1 MTRIIENLVFKGGG
15 VLGIAYAGAIEA
27 LEKEGILSQVKRTAG
42 TSAGAVAAVL
52 ISLGYSS
59 TEIVKVLGD
68 TNFRKFQDD
77 INPLKLTKK
86 YGLYRGER
94 LLKWLQELIHQKTG
108 NKNLTFAE
116 LENQGYKTLKVF
128 ASDLNTTRLTEFSS
142 DKTPN
147 VKVAESIRA
156 SMSIPLFF
164 DAWKFPD
171 EQPNN
176 HIYVDGG
183 VLYNYPITA
192 FDDLDKTLGFF
203 IDINE
208 MDEEL
213 DFNDISSYLK
223 HLLRTVLNA
232 QDVDFFKTLKSDT
245 TTVLIKNKGIAITN
259 FNLTKEQKDILYLEG
274 KNATLNYFKS
284 TKQV

>member
-15 VLGIAYAGAIEA
+15 VQGIAYAGAIEA
-27 LEKEGILSQVKRTAG
+27 LEKECILSGVKRTAG

-59 TEIVKVLGD
+59 NEIVNVLGN
-68 TNFRKFQDD
+68 TNFKKFQDD
-77 INPLKLTKK
+77 LNPLKLTKK
-86 YGLYRGER
+86 YGLYRGEK
-94 LLKWLQELIHQKTG
+94 LLKWVQEIIHQKTG
-108 NKNLTFAE
+108 NKDLTFAE

-128 ASDLNTTRLTEFSS
+128 ASDLNTTSLTEFSC

-147 VKVAESIRA
+147 VKIAESIRA

-192 FDDLDKTLGFF
+192 FGDLDKTLGFF

-208 MDEEL
+208 LDDGL
-213 DFNDISSYLK
+213 DFNDVSSYLK
-223 HLLRTVLNA
+223 HLFRTVLNA
-232 QDVDFFKTLKSDT
+232 QDVDFFKTLESDT
-245 TTVLIKNKGIAITN
+245 TTVIIKNKGIAITN

-274 KNATLNYFKS
+274 KNATLNYFKY
-284 TKQV
+284 

>member
-59 TEIVKVLGD
+59 NEIVKVLGN
-68 TNFRKFQDD
+68 TNFKKFQDD
-77 INPLKLTKK
+77 LNPLKLTKK
-86 YGLYRGER
+86 YGLYRGEK
-94 LLKWLQELIHQKTG
+94 LLKWVQDIIHQKTG
-108 NKNLTFAE
+108 NKDLTFAE

-128 ASDLNTTRLTEFSS
+128 ASDLNTTSLTEFSC

-147 VKVAESIRA
+147 VKIAESIRA

-171 EQPNN
+171 EKPNN

-192 FDDLDKTLGFF
+192 FGDLDKTLGFF

-208 MDEEL
+208 LDDGL
-213 DFNDISSYLK
+213 DFNDVSSYLK
-223 HLLRTVLNA
+223 HLFRTVLNA
-232 QDVDFFKTLKSDT
+232 QDVDFFKTLESDK
-245 TTVLIKNKGIAITN
+245 TTVIIKNKGIAITN
-259 FNLTKEQKDILYLEG
+259 FNLTKEQKDVLYLEG

-284 TKQV
+284 

>member
-15 VLGIAYAGAIEA
+15 VQGIAYAGAIEA
-27 LEKEGILSQVKRTAG
+27 LEKECILSGVKRTAG

-59 TEIVKVLGD
+59 NEIVNVLGN
-68 TNFRKFQDD
+68 TNFKKFQDD
-77 INPLKLTKK
+77 LNPLKLTKK
-86 YGLYRGER
+86 YGLYRGEK
-94 LLKWLQELIHQKTG
+94 LLKWVQEIIHQKTG
-108 NKNLTFAE
+108 NKNLTFAD

-128 ASDLNTTRLTEFSS
+128 ASDLNTTSLAEFSY

-147 VKVAESIRA
+147 VKIAESIRA

-192 FDDLDKTLGFF
+192 FGDLDKTLGFF

-208 MDEEL
+208 ADEGL
-213 DFNDISSYLK
+213 DFNDVSSYLK
-223 HLLRTVLNA
+223 HLFRTVLNA
-232 QDVDFFKTLKSDT
+232 QDVDFFKTLESDK
-245 TTVLIKNKGIAITN
+245 TTVIIKNKGISITN

-284 TKQV
+284 LKQV

>member
-15 VLGIAYAGAIEA
+15 VQGIAYAGAIEA
-27 LEKEGILSQVKRTAG
+27 LEKECILSGVKRTAG

-59 TEIVKVLGD
+59 NEMVNVLGN
-68 TNFRKFQDD
+68 TNFKKFQDD
-77 INPLKLTKK
+77 LNPLKLTKK
-86 YGLYRGER
+86 YGLYRGEK
-94 LLKWLQELIHQKTG
+94 LLKWVQEIIHQKTG
-108 NKNLTFAE
+108 NKNLTFAD

-128 ASDLNTTRLTEFSS
+128 ASDLNTTSLTEFSYA
-142 DKTPN
+142 KTPN
-147 VKVAESIRA
+147 VKIAESIRA

-192 FDDLDKTLGFF
+192 FGDLDKTLGFF

-208 MDEEL
+208 ADEGL
-213 DFNDISSYLK
+213 DFNDVSSYLK
-223 HLLRTVLNA
+223 HLFRTVLNA
-232 QDVDFFKTLKSDT
+232 QDVDFFKTLESDK
-245 TTVLIKNKGIAITN
+245 TTVIIKNKGISITN

-284 TKQV
+284 LKQV